1 MHARQNVYNVTTI
14 NTVEQADA
22 LCGLL
27 TGYQRLINQ
36 NAGCF
41 DINKRSFREEPVK
54 QSCYHEEFT
63 LDAAILPISNYRVVI
78 GR

>member
-14 NTVEQADA
+14 YTVEQADA

-27 TGYQRLINQ
+27 TGYQRLLNQ
-36 NAGCF
+36 NAGYTAS
-41 DINKRSFREEPVK
+41 NKRSFREEPLK

-63 LDAAILPISNYRVVI
+63 LDAAILSLSNYRVVI